1 MIRTLEQPSSLLYG
15 CATSLSLSLLVLAWI
30 RGLEPLAPKLH
41 GRSTTL
47 SVPLLE
53 WLEDSG
59 HQQICLVTALQ
70 YFVCLYE

>member
-1 MIRTLEQPSSLLYG
+1 MIRRLEQPSSLLYG

-53 WLEDSG
+53 
-59 HQQICLVTALQ
+59 
-70 YFVCLYE
+70 